1 MAVYVVNLLE
11 RQTSAVQSGIDQFH
25 YQPMLSSMCIFIVT
39 VMFFSFWREV
49 CPPNDAL
56 CEQDKIGYDSI
67 QQLHLQIDD
76 DNDGSLDRS
85 ESDEV
90 SIITFTA
97 RHKKFRID
105 EPNLY
110 VMPQTERVKNNT
122 ADKIIMTWHSCIN
135 PPLLPRSVPL

>member
-1 MAVYVVNLLE
+1 
-11 RQTSAVQSGIDQFH
+11 
-25 YQPMLSSMCIFIVT
+25 
-39 VMFFSFWREV
+39 MFFSFWREV

-135 PPLLPRSVPL
+135 PPLLPRSVPLWFLPFQSFLSVQNQVGSSNNANILWDASPPIRLR